1 MTKLSYSIAKDC
13 VQFVSEMHSMSSL
26 ASSIRAKLPGKNIL
40 EQKKYL
46 RDNVKATF
54 AKLMSKKAKQSPTS
68 LQYNWE
74 LLYEHIFGTHETKTM
89 QRK

>member
-54 AKLMSKKAKQSPTS
+54 AKLMSEKEKLSPTS
-68 LQYNWE
+68 LRYYWD
-74 LLYEHIFGTHETKTM
+74 LMYEHIFGTHEKKEM
-89 QRK
+89 LRK